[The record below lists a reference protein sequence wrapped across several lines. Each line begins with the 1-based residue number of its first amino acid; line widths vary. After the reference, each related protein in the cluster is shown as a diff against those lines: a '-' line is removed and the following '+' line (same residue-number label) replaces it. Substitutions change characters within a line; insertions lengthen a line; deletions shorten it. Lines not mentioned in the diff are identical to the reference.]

1 MAKGNMLQ
9 GMARGAVGD
18 IVFSHSKGQQV
29 ARVRNRKPANPKSNP
44 QMRQRS
50 AFLCPLLFY
59 KRGKQAQFKFA
70 FENKLPKE
78 SDFNAFMRL
87 NALAGIPLTPA
98 EREMDGYPCIGE
110 YAMSRGSLTR
120 LRFACV
126 PNGEENL
133 GVKVNFKF
141 ATKPTTLGELS
152 TALTASGDY
161 QSGDIITMF
170 VISGG
175 LIDGNSISEY
185 DRAWQIA
192 QFTLDT
198 NSTAAL
204 STLGLTADTE
214 GFSFPGLAAYNQC
227 CVGVGA
233 IVSRN
238 TLNGLKVSNCD
249 LVLSADT
256 TQIWRYMQGETYR
269 DYVAAQWGATG
280 AAVLQGALSV
290 NNGSVAAPSIPA
302 PSLNVTSMMVNGNPL
317 SKGQSMT
324 LTQAKNDVPFIIN
337 GTDLADVS
345 VSLSEGFTIK
355 GLSQSATKIEF
366 TADFAETGK
375 SCNVMLN
382 GVVYCTIVEKG
393 AGDSA
398 GGSEYE

>member
-98 EREMDGYPCIGE
+98 ERDLDGYPCIGK

-120 LRFACV
+120 LRYQCV
-126 PNGEENL
+126 ANGAEKL
-133 GVKVNFKF
+133 GIMVNFKF
-141 ATKPTTLGELS
+141 ASVPSTLAELS
-152 TALTASGDY
+152 AALVASGDY
-161 QSGDIITMF
+161 QSGDIVTLF

-198 NSTAAL
+198 NDTAEL
-204 STLGLTADTE
+204 STIGLTATAE
-214 GFSFPGLAAYNQC
+214 GFTFPGLSAYDQS

-249 LVLSADT
+249 LVLSAAT
-256 TQIWRYMQGETYR
+256 NQIWRYMQGENYR
-269 DYVAAQWGATG
+269 DYVAAQWGASG
-280 AAVLQGALSV
+280 AAILQGALSV
-290 NNGSVAAPSIPA
+290 NNGSVAAPSVPA
-302 PSLNVTSMMVNGNPL
+302 PSVGVSSITVNGIQANVGG
-317 SKGQSMT
+317 SVT
-324 LTQAKNDVPFIIN
+324 LDGAKNDVSIVVAGTELQGKSLTATNGLVLKGIN
-337 GTDLADVS
+337 VTD
-345 VSLSEGFTIK
+345 TQI
-355 GLSQSATKIEF
+355 TC
-366 TADFAETGK
+366 TADFGATNKSYDLHLDGAKIFTITETG
-375 SCNVMLN
+375 
-382 GVVYCTIVEKG
+382 
-393 AGDSA
+393 GDSA

>member
-98 EREMDGYPCIGE
+98 ERDLDAFPCLGK

-120 LRFACV
+120 LRYQCV
-126 PNGEENL
+126 ANGAEKL
-133 GVKVNFKF
+133 GIMVNFKF
-141 ATKPTTLGELS
+141 ASVPTTLAELS
-152 TALTASGDY
+152 TALIATGDY
-161 QSGDIITMF
+161 QSGDIVTLF

-198 NSTAAL
+198 NDTTALNAIGL
-204 STLGLTADTE
+204 SATAE
-214 GFSFPGLAAYNQC
+214 GFTFPGLSAYNQS

-249 LVLSADT
+249 LVLSAAT
-256 TQIWRYMQGETYR
+256 NQVWRYMQSEAYR
-269 DYVAAQWGATG
+269 DYVAAQWGAAG
-280 AAVLQGALSV
+280 SAILQGALSV
-290 NNGSVAAPSIPA
+290 NNGSVAAPSIPT
-302 PSLNVTSMMVNGNPL
+302 PPVGVTSITVN
-317 SKGQSMT
+317 SIRADKGGSVT
-324 LTQAKNDVPFIIN
+324 LPAAKNDVNIVVAGTELQGKTLTATNGLVLKGIN
-337 GTDLADVS
+337 VTD
-345 VSLSEGFTIK
+345 TQI
-355 GLSQSATKIEF
+355 TC
-366 TADFAETGK
+366 TADFGATGK
-375 SCNVMLN
+375 SYDLLLD
-382 GVVYCTIVEKG
+382 GAKICTINE
-393 AGDSA
+393 AGGGSA

>member
-98 EREMDGYPCIGE
+98 ERDLDGYPCLGK

-120 LRFACV
+120 LRYQCV
-126 PNGEENL
+126 ANGAEKL
-133 GVKVNFKF
+133 GIMVNFKF
-141 ATKPTTLGELS
+141 ASVPTTLAELS
-152 TALTASGDY
+152 AALVATGDY
-161 QSGDIITMF
+161 QSGDIVTLF

-185 DRAWQIA
+185 DRSWQIA

-198 NSTAAL
+198 NDTAAL
-204 STLGLTADTE
+204 STLGLTASAE
-214 GFSFPGLAAYNQC
+214 GFTFPGLAAYDQS

-238 TLNGLKVSNCD
+238 TLNGLKVSSCD
-249 LVLSADT
+249 LVLSAAT
-256 TQIWRYMQGETYR
+256 NQIWRYMQSENYR
-269 DYVAAQWGATG
+269 DYVAAQWGANG
-280 AAVLQGALSV
+280 AAILQGALSV
-290 NNGSVAAPSIPA
+290 NNGSVAAPSVPA
-302 PSLNVTSMMVNGNPL
+302 PSVGVSSITVDSILANVGGSVNLPA
-317 SKGQSMT
+317 
-324 LTQAKNDVPFIIN
+324 AKNDVSIVVAGTELQGKSLTATN
-337 GTDLADVS
+337 GLVLKGTNVTD
-345 VSLSEGFTIK
+345 TQI
-355 GLSQSATKIEF
+355 TC
-366 TADFAETGK
+366 TADFGATGK
-375 SCNVMLN
+375 SYDLLLD
-382 GVVYCTIVEKG
+382 GAKICTINEKG
-393 AGDSA
+393 QDSA

>member
-98 EREMDGYPCIGE
+98 ERDLDAFPCLGK

-120 LRFACV
+120 LRYQCV
-126 PNGEENL
+126 ANGEEKL
-133 GVKVNFKF
+133 GIMVNFKF
-141 ATKPTTLGELS
+141 AQIPTTLAELS
-152 TALTASGDY
+152 AALVATGDY
-161 QSGDIITMF
+161 QSGDIVTLF

-198 NSTAAL
+198 NDTTALNAI
-204 STLGLTADTE
+204 GLTATAE
-214 GFSFPGLAAYNQC
+214 GFTFPGLSAYDQS

-249 LVLSADT
+249 LVLSSAT
-256 TQIWRYMQGETYR
+256 NQVWRYMQSEAYR
-269 DYVAAQWGATG
+269 DYVAAQWGAAG
-280 AAVLQGALSV
+280 SAILQGSLSV
-290 NNGSVAAPSIPA
+290 NNGSVAAPSVPT
-302 PSLNVTSMMVNGNPL
+302 PSVGVTSITVN
-317 SKGQSMT
+317 SIHADKGGSVT
-324 LTQAKNDVPFIIN
+324 LPAAKNDVNIVVA
-337 GTDLADVS
+337 GTELQGKT
-345 VSLSEGFTIK
+345 L
-355 GLSQSATKIEF
+355 SATNGLVLKGINVTNTQITC
-366 TADFAETGK
+366 TADFGAAGK
-375 SCNVMLN
+375 SYDLLLD
-382 GVVYCTIVEKG
+382 GAKICTINE
-393 AGDSA
+393 AGGSSA

>member
-98 EREMDGYPCIGE
+98 ERDLDAFPCLGK

-120 LRFACV
+120 LRYQCV
-126 PNGEENL
+126 ANGAEKL
-133 GVKVNFKF
+133 GIMVNFKF
-141 ATKPTTLGELS
+141 ASVPTTLAELS
-152 TALTASGDY
+152 TALVATGDY
-161 QSGDIITMF
+161 QSGDIVTLF

-198 NSTAAL
+198 NDTTALNAIGL
-204 STLGLTADTE
+204 SATAE
-214 GFSFPGLAAYNQC
+214 GFTFPGLSAYNQS

-249 LVLSADT
+249 LVLSAAT
-256 TQIWRYMQGETYR
+256 NQVWRYMQSEAYR
-269 DYVAAQWGATG
+269 DYVAAQWGAAG
-280 AAVLQGALSV
+280 SAILQGALSV
-290 NNGSVAAPSIPA
+290 NNGSVAAPSIPT
-302 PSLNVTSMMVNGNPL
+302 PTVGVTSITVN
-317 SKGQSMT
+317 SIRADKGGSVT
-324 LTQAKNDVPFIIN
+324 LPAAKNDVNIVVAGTELQGKTLTATN
-337 GTDLADVS
+337 GLV
-345 VSLSEGFTIK
+345 LK
-355 GLSQSATKIEF
+355 GLNVTDTQITC
-366 TADFAETGK
+366 TADFGATGK
-375 SCNVMLN
+375 SYDLLLD
-382 GVVYCTIVEKG
+382 GAIICTINE
-393 AGDSA
+393 AGGGSA

>member
-70 FENKLPKE
+70 FETKFPKE

-98 EREMDGYPCIGE
+98 ERDMDGYPCIGK

-120 LRFACV
+120 LRYQCV
-126 PNGEENL
+126 ANGADNL
-133 GVKVNFKF
+133 GIMVNFKF
-141 ATKPTTLGELS
+141 AKVPTTLAELS
-152 TALTASGDY
+152 VALVATGDY
-161 QSGDIITMF
+161 QSGDIVTLF

-192 QFTLDT
+192 QFTLDINDT
-198 NSTAAL
+198 TAL
-204 STLGLTADTE
+204 SALGLTATAE
-214 GFSFPGLAAYNQC
+214 GFTFPGLSAYNQS

-238 TLNGLKVSNCD
+238 TLNGLKVSDCD

-256 TQIWRYMQGETYR
+256 TQIWRYMQSENYR
-269 DYVAAQWGATG
+269 DYVAAQWGANG
-280 AAVLQGALSV
+280 AAILQGALSV
-290 NNGSVAAPSIPA
+290 NSGSVAAPSIPA
-302 PSLNVTSMMVNGNPL
+302 PSVNVSSVLVNGNPL
-317 SKGQSMT
+317 SQGSSIT
-324 LTQAKNDVPFIIN
+324 LTAAKNDVPFVIN
-337 GTDLADVS
+337 GTDLADVT
-345 VSLSEGFTIK
+345 VALTNGFTIK
-355 GLSQSATKIEF
+355 GLNQTATKIEF
-366 TADFAETGK
+366 TADFGETGK
-375 SCNVMLN
+375 SCDLTLN
-382 GVVYCTIVEKG
+382 GAVYCTIVEKG

>member
-87 NALAGIPLTPA
+87 NALAGIPLSPA
-98 EREMDGYPCIGE
+98 ERELDGYPCLGK

-120 LRFACV
+120 LRYQCV
-126 PNGEENL
+126 ANGEEKL
-133 GVKVNFKF
+133 GIMVNFKF
-141 ATKPTTLGELS
+141 ATAPTTLAELS
-152 TALTASGDY
+152 AALVATGDY

-198 NSTAAL
+198 NNTTAL
-204 STLGLTADTE
+204 SDLGLSATTE
-214 GFSFPGLAAYNQC
+214 GFTFPGLSAYDQS

-249 LVLSADT
+249 LILSTDT
-256 TQIWRYMQGETYR
+256 EQIWRYMQSENYR

-302 PSLNVTSMMVNGNPL
+302 PSIGVTNITVNSMHVDNGGSVTLPDARNDVNIVIDGTGLQGKSLTATNGLQLKGINVTD
-317 SKGQSMT
+317 
-324 LTQAKNDVPFIIN
+324 TQI
-337 GTDLADVS
+337 TC
-345 VSLSEGFTIK
+345 
-355 GLSQSATKIEF
+355 
-366 TADFAETGK
+366 TADFAKTGK
-375 SCNVMLN
+375 SYDLLLD
-382 GVVYCTIVEKG
+382 GSKLCTINE
-393 AGDSA
+393 AGEGSA

>member
-98 EREMDGYPCIGE
+98 ERDLDAFPCLGK

-120 LRFACV
+120 LRYQCV
-126 PNGEENL
+126 ANGAEKL
-133 GVKVNFKF
+133 GIMVNFKF
-141 ATKPTTLGELS
+141 AQVPTTLAELS
-152 TALTASGDY
+152 AALVATGDY
-161 QSGDIITMF
+161 QSGDIVTLF

-198 NSTAAL
+198 NDTTALNAIGL
-204 STLGLTADTE
+204 SATAE
-214 GFSFPGLAAYNQC
+214 GFTFPGLSAYDQS

-238 TLNGLKVSNCD
+238 SLNGLKVSNCD
-249 LVLSADT
+249 LVLSAAT
-256 TQIWRYMQGETYR
+256 NQVWRYMQSEPYR
-269 DYVAAQWGATG
+269 DYVAAQWGAAG
-280 AAVLQGALSV
+280 SAILQGALSV
-290 NNGSVAAPSIPA
+290 NNGSVAAPSIPT
-302 PSLNVTSMMVNGNPL
+302 PPVGVTSITVN
-317 SKGQSMT
+317 SIHADKGGSVT
-324 LTQAKNDVPFIIN
+324 LTAAKNDVNIVVAGTELQGKTLTATNGLVLKGIN
-337 GTDLADVS
+337 VTD
-345 VSLSEGFTIK
+345 TQI
-355 GLSQSATKIEF
+355 TC
-366 TADFAETGK
+366 TADFGATGK
-375 SCNVMLN
+375 SYDLLLD
-382 GVVYCTIVEKG
+382 GAKICTINE
-393 AGDSA
+393 AGGSSA

>member
-29 ARVRNRKPANPKSNP
+29 ARVRNRKPANPKSNN

-98 EREMDGYPCIGE
+98 ERNMDGYPCLGK
-110 YAMSRGSLTR
+110 YTMSSGSLAR
-120 LRFACV
+120 LRYQCV
-126 PNGEENL
+126 ANGIEML
-133 GVKVNFKF
+133 GIMVNFKF
-141 ATKPTTLGELS
+141 AQAPTTLAELS
-152 TALTASGDY
+152 AALVATGDY
-161 QSGDIITMF
+161 QSGDIVTLF

-185 DRAWQIA
+185 DRAWKIA
-192 QFTLDT
+192 QFTLDINDT
-198 NSTAAL
+198 TALNAMGL
-204 STLGLTADTE
+204 SATTE
-214 GFSFPGLAAYNQC
+214 GFTFPGLSAYDQS

-238 TLNGLKVSNCD
+238 TLNGLKVSSCD
-249 LVLSADT
+249 LVLSSATDRV
-256 TQIWRYMQGETYR
+256 WRYMQGDNYR
-269 DYVAAQWGATG
+269 NYVSAQWGATG
-280 AAVLQGALSV
+280 DAILQGSLSV

-302 PSLNVTSMMVNGNPL
+302 PSNGVTNIAVNSIHVDKGGSVTLPSARDNCSIEISGSGLQESALTATNGLLLNSVN
-317 SKGQSMT
+317 K
-324 LTQAKNDVPFIIN
+324 
-337 GTDLADVS
+337 TD
-345 VSLSEGFTIK
+345 
-355 GLSQSATKIEF
+355 TKITC
-366 TADFAETGK
+366 TANFGATGK
-375 SCNVMLN
+375 SYDLLLD
-382 GVVYCTIVEKG
+382 GAKICTINE
-393 AGDSA
+393 AGGGSA

>member
-70 FENKLPKE
+70 FENKFPKE

-98 EREMDGYPCIGE
+98 ERDMDGYPCLGK

-120 LRFACV
+120 LRYQCV
-126 PNGEENL
+126 ANGAEKL
-133 GVKVNFKF
+133 GIMVNFKF
-141 ATKPTTLGELS
+141 AQVPTTLAELS
-152 TALTASGDY
+152 AALVASGDY
-161 QSGDIITMF
+161 QSGDIVTLF
-170 VISGG
+170 VIGGG

-185 DRAWQIA
+185 DRSWQIA

-198 NSTAAL
+198 NNATALNA
-204 STLGLTADTE
+204 LGLKATAE
-214 GFSFPGLAAYNQC
+214 GFTFPGLSAYDQS

-238 TLNGLKVSNCD
+238 TMNGLKVSDCD
-249 LVLSADT
+249 LVLSAAT
-256 TQIWRYMQGETYR
+256 NQVWRYMQSENYR
-269 DYVAAQWGATG
+269 DHVAAQWGANG
-280 AAVLQGALSV
+280 AAILQGALSV
-290 NNGSVAAPSIPA
+290 NNGSVAAPSVPA
-302 PSLNVTSMMVNGNPL
+302 PSVNVSSMTVNGNPIAF
-317 SKGQSMT
+317 GQSMT
-324 LTQAKNDVPFIIN
+324 LTAAKVDVPFVIN
-337 GTDLADVS
+337 GTELTDVS
-345 VSLSEGFTIK
+345 VALSEGFTIK
-355 GLSQSATKIEF
+355 GLKKTATKIEF

-375 SCNVMLN
+375 SCRVLLN
-382 GVVYCTIVEKG
+382 GAVYCTIVEKG

>member
-98 EREMDGYPCIGE
+98 ERELDGYPCLGK

-120 LRFACV
+120 LRYQCV
-126 PNGEENL
+126 ANGAEKL
-133 GVKVNFKF
+133 GIMVNFKF
-141 ATKPTTLGELS
+141 ATAPKTIAELS
-152 TALTASGDY
+152 AALVATGDY

-198 NSTAAL
+198 NDTAAL
-204 STLGLTADTE
+204 STIGLTATAE
-214 GFSFPGLAAYNQC
+214 GFTFPGLSAYDQS

-249 LVLSADT
+249 LVLSNAT
-256 TQIWRYMQGETYR
+256 NQVWRYMQSETYR

-280 AAVLQGALSV
+280 AAILQGALSV

-302 PSLNVTSMMVNGNPL
+302 PTLNVTKILVDNKPL
-317 SKGQSMT
+317 SKGQTMT
-324 LTQAKNDVPFIIN
+324 LTAAKNNVPFIFE
-337 GTDLADVS
+337 GTELADVS
-345 VSLSEGFTIK
+345 VTLSQGFVVK
-355 GLSQSATKIEF
+355 GLNKTATKIEF

-375 SCNVMLN
+375 SCIVKLN
-382 GVVYCTIVEKG
+382 GDVYCTIDEKG
-393 AGDSA
+393 GSDSA
-398 GGSEYE
+398 GGSQYE

>member
-98 EREMDGYPCIGE
+98 ERDLDAFPCLGK

-120 LRFACV
+120 LRYQCV
-126 PNGEENL
+126 ANGAEKL
-133 GVKVNFKF
+133 GIMVNFKF
-141 ATKPTTLGELS
+141 AQVPTTLAELS
-152 TALTASGDY
+152 AALVATGDY
-161 QSGDIITMF
+161 QSGDIVTLF

-198 NSTAAL
+198 NDTTALNAIGL
-204 STLGLTADTE
+204 SATAE
-214 GFSFPGLAAYNQC
+214 GFTFPGLSAYDQS

-249 LVLSADT
+249 LVLSAAT
-256 TQIWRYMQGETYR
+256 NQVWRYMQSEAYR
-269 DYVAAQWGATG
+269 DYVAAQWGAAG
-280 AAVLQGALSV
+280 SAILQGALSV

-302 PSLNVTSMMVNGNPL
+302 PSVNVTNITVNSAHVDNGGSYTLTAARNDVSIVITGTELQGKTLTATNGLVLKGLNVTD
-317 SKGQSMT
+317 
-324 LTQAKNDVPFIIN
+324 TQI
-337 GTDLADVS
+337 TC
-345 VSLSEGFTIK
+345 
-355 GLSQSATKIEF
+355 
-366 TADFAETGK
+366 TADFGETGK
-375 SCNVMLN
+375 SYDLLLD
-382 GVVYCTIVEKG
+382 GAKLCTINEKG
-393 AGDSA
+393 GGDSA

>member
-70 FENKLPKE
+70 FENKFPKE

-98 EREMDGYPCIGE
+98 ERVMDGYPCIGK
-110 YAMSRGSLTR
+110 YAMSRGSLPR
-120 LRFACV
+120 LRFQCV
-126 PNGEENL
+126 ANGAEKL
-133 GVKVNFKF
+133 GIMVNYKF
-141 ATKPTTLGELS
+141 AKVPTTLAELS
-152 TALTASGDY
+152 AALVATGDY
-161 QSGDIITMF
+161 QSGDIVTLF

-175 LIDGNSISEY
+175 LIDGNTISEY

-198 NSTAAL
+198 NDAATL
-204 STLGLTADTE
+204 NSLGLNATAE
-214 GFSFPGLAAYNQC
+214 GFTFPGLSAYDQS

-233 IVSRN
+233 IISRN
-238 TLNGLKVSNCD
+238 TLNGLKVSDCD
-249 LVLSADT
+249 LVLSTATDK
-256 TQIWRYMQGETYR
+256 IWRYMQSENYR
-269 DYVAAQWGATG
+269 DYVAAQWGANG
-280 AAVLQGALSV
+280 AAILQGALSV
-290 NNGSVAAPSIPA
+290 NSGSVAAPSVPA
-302 PSLNVTSMMVNGNPL
+302 PSVGVSNITVDSKNVPL
-317 SKGQSMT
+317 GGSIT
-324 LTQAKNDVPFIIN
+324 LTAATPNCNIVIS
-337 GTDLADVS
+337 GTDM
-345 VSLSEGFTIK
+345 ETKEI
-355 GLSQSATKIEF
+355 SATGGLQLKSINK
-366 TADFAETGK
+366 TATQISCQADFAEGGK
-375 SCNVMLN
+375 SYDILID
-382 GVVYCTIVEKG
+382 GVKICTIAEKG

>member
-98 EREMDGYPCIGE
+98 ERELDGYPCIGK
-110 YAMSRGSLTR
+110 YAMSRGSLAR
-120 LRFACV
+120 LRYTCV
-126 PNGEENL
+126 PNGVDNL

-141 ATKPTTLGELS
+141 ATAPKTIAELS
-152 TALTASGDY
+152 AALVAAGDY
-161 QSGDIITMF
+161 QSGDIVTLF

-214 GFSFPGLAAYNQC
+214 GFTFPGLSAYNQC

-249 LVLSADT
+249 LVLSSDT
-256 TQIWRYMQGETYR
+256 NQIWRYMQSDNYR
-269 DYVAAQWGATG
+269 DYVAAQWGANG
-280 AAVLQGALSV
+280 AAILQGALSV

-302 PSLNVTSMMVNGNPL
+302 PSVGVTNITVNSIHADLGG
-317 SKGQSMT
+317 SVT
-324 LTQAKNDVPFIIN
+324 LTTAKNDVNIVVTGTELKNKTLTATNGLVLKGIN
-337 GTDLADVS
+337 VS
-345 VSLSEGFTIK
+345 DTQI
-355 GLSQSATKIEF
+355 TC
-366 TADFAETGK
+366 TADFGAAGK
-375 SCNVMLN
+375 SYDLLLD
-382 GVVYCTIVEKG
+382 GTKICTINEAGG
-393 AGDSA
+393 AGSA

>member
-29 ARVRNRKPANPKSNP
+29 ARVRNRRPANPKSNP

-70 FENKLPKE
+70 FENKFPKE

-98 EREMDGYPCIGE
+98 ERDLAGFPCLGK
-110 YAMSRGSLTR
+110 YAMSRGSLAR
-120 LRFACV
+120 LRYQCV
-126 PNGEENL
+126 ANGVDNL
-133 GVKVNFKF
+133 GIVVNYKF
-141 ATKPTTLGELS
+141 ASVPTTLAELS
-152 TALTASGDY
+152 AALTASGDY
-161 QSGDIITMF
+161 QSGDIVTLF

-198 NSTAAL
+198 NDTRAL
-204 STLGLTADTE
+204 SAMGLTATAE
-214 GFSFPGLAAYNQC
+214 GFTFPGLKAYDKS

-238 TLNGLKVSNCD
+238 TMNGLKVSDCD
-249 LVLSADT
+249 LVLSAAT
-256 TQIWRYMQGETYR
+256 NQIWRYMQSENYR
-269 DYVAAQWGATG
+269 DYVAAQWGAAGT
-280 AAVLQGALSV
+280 AILQGSLSV
-290 NNGSVAAPSIPA
+290 NSGSVAAPSIPA
-302 PSLNVTSMMVNGNPL
+302 PSVGVSNITVNSIHVNPGGSVTLDAAKIGVNIIIDGSELQGKTLTATGGLQLKGINVTA
-317 SKGQSMT
+317 
-324 LTQAKNDVPFIIN
+324 TQI
-337 GTDLADVS
+337 TC
-345 VSLSEGFTIK
+345 
-355 GLSQSATKIEF
+355 
-366 TADFAETGK
+366 TADFGAGNK
-375 SCNVMLN
+375 SYDLLLD
-382 GVVYCTIVEKG
+382 GVKICTIIE
-393 AGDSA
+393 AGGSSA

>member
-98 EREMDGYPCIGE
+98 ERDLDAFPCLGK

-120 LRFACV
+120 LRYQCV
-126 PNGEENL
+126 ANGAEKL
-133 GVKVNFKF
+133 GIMVNFKF
-141 ATKPTTLGELS
+141 ASVPTTLAELS
-152 TALTASGDY
+152 AALVATGDY
-161 QSGDIITMF
+161 QSGDIVTLF

-185 DRAWQIA
+185 DRTWQIA

-198 NSTAAL
+198 NDTTALNAIGL
-204 STLGLTADTE
+204 SATAE
-214 GFSFPGLAAYNQC
+214 GFTFPGLAAYDQS

-249 LVLSADT
+249 LVLSAAT
-256 TQIWRYMQGETYR
+256 NQVWRYMQSENYR
-269 DYVAAQWGATG
+269 DYVAAQWGAVG
-280 AAVLQGALSV
+280 SAILQGALSV
-290 NNGSVAAPSIPA
+290 NNGSVAAPSIPT
-302 PSLNVTSMMVNGNPL
+302 PSVGVTSITVDSIHAYEGG
-317 SKGQSMT
+317 SVT
-324 LTQAKNDVPFIIN
+324 LPAAKNDVNIVVAGTELQGKTLTATNGLVLKGIN
-337 GTDLADVS
+337 VTD
-345 VSLSEGFTIK
+345 TQI
-355 GLSQSATKIEF
+355 TC
-366 TADFAETGK
+366 TADFGAAGK
-375 SCNVMLN
+375 SYDLLLD
-382 GVVYCTIVEKG
+382 GAKICTINE
-393 AGDSA
+393 AGGGSA

>member
-70 FENKLPKE
+70 FETKLPKE

-98 EREMDGYPCIGE
+98 ERNMDGYPCIGK

-120 LRFACV
+120 LRFNCV
-126 PNGEENL
+126 PNGEDNL
-133 GVKVNFKF
+133 GIKVNFKF
-141 ATKPTTLGELS
+141 ANVPTNLGELS

-161 QSGDIITMF
+161 QSGDIVTIF

-204 STLGLTADTE
+204 STLGLTADKD
-214 GFSFPGLAAYNQC
+214 GFTFPGLAAYNQC

-238 TLNGLKVSNCD
+238 TLSGLKVSDCD

-256 TQIWRYMQGETYR
+256 TQIWRYMQSENYR
-269 DYVAAQWGATG
+269 DYVSAQWGATG
-280 AAVLQGALSV
+280 TAILQGALSV
-290 NNGSVAAPSIPA
+290 NNGSVAAPSVPA
-302 PSLNVTSMMVNGNPL
+302 PSVGVTSITVN
-317 SKGQSMT
+317 SIHADKGGSIT
-324 LTQAKNDVPFIIN
+324 LPAAKNDVNIVVDGTELQGKTLTATNGLVLKGIN
-337 GTDLADVS
+337 VTD
-345 VSLSEGFTIK
+345 
-355 GLSQSATKIEF
+355 TKITC
-366 TADFAETGK
+366 TADFGATGK
-375 SCNVMLN
+375 SYDLLLD
-382 GVVYCTIVEKG
+382 GAKICTINE
-393 AGDSA
+393 AGGSSA

>member
-98 EREMDGYPCIGE
+98 ERDMDGYPCLGK

-120 LRFACV
+120 LRYNCV
-126 PNGEENL
+126 ANGEDNL
-133 GVKVNFKF
+133 GIQVNFKF
-141 ATKPTTLGELS
+141 AEVPTTLAELS
-152 TALTASGDY
+152 AALVATGDY
-161 QSGDIITMF
+161 QSGDIVTMF

-192 QFTLDT
+192 QFTLDINDT
-198 NSTAAL
+198 TALNS
-204 STLGLTADTE
+204 LGLTATAE
-214 GFSFPGLAAYNQC
+214 GFTFPGLSAYNQS

-238 TLNGLKVSNCD
+238 TMSGLKVSSCD

-256 TQIWRYMQGETYR
+256 TQIWRYMQSENYR
-269 DYVAAQWGATG
+269 NYVAAQWGASG
-280 AAVLQGALSV
+280 DAVLQGALSV
-290 NNGSVAAPSIPA
+290 NSGSVAAPSIPI
-302 PSLNVTSMMVNGNPL
+302 PSVGVSSITVNSIHADEGG
-317 SKGQSMT
+317 SIT
-324 LTQAKNDVPFIIN
+324 LPAAKNDVNIVVA
-337 GTDLADVS
+337 GTELQGKT
-345 VSLSEGFTIK
+345 L
-355 GLSQSATKIEF
+355 SATNDLVLKGINVTDTKITC
-366 TADFAETGK
+366 TADFGANGK
-375 SCNVMLN
+375 SYDLLLD
-382 GVVYCTIVEKG
+382 GAKICTIREAG
-393 AGDSA
+393 GDSA

>member
-98 EREMDGYPCIGE
+98 ERDLDAFPCLGK

-120 LRFACV
+120 LRYQCV
-126 PNGEENL
+126 ANGEEKL
-133 GVKVNFKF
+133 GIMVNFKF
-141 ATKPTTLGELS
+141 AQVPTTLAELS
-152 TALTASGDY
+152 AALVATGDY
-161 QSGDIITMF
+161 QSGDIVTLF

-198 NSTAAL
+198 NDTTALNAIGL
-204 STLGLTADTE
+204 SATAE
-214 GFSFPGLAAYNQC
+214 GFTFPGLAAYDQS

-249 LVLSADT
+249 LVLSAT
-256 TQIWRYMQGETYR
+256 TNQVWRYMQSEAYR
-269 DYVAAQWGATG
+269 DYVAAQWGAAG
-280 AAVLQGALSV
+280 SAILQGSLSV
-290 NNGSVAAPSIPA
+290 NNGSVAAPSIPT
-302 PSLNVTSMMVNGNPL
+302 PTVGVTSITVN
-317 SKGQSMT
+317 SIRADKGGSVT
-324 LTQAKNDVPFIIN
+324 LPAAKNDVNIVVN
-337 GTDLADVS
+337 GTELQGKTLTASNGLV
-345 VSLSEGFTIK
+345 LK
-355 GLSQSATKIEF
+355 GINVTDTQITC
-366 TADFAETGK
+366 TADFGAAGK
-375 SCNVMLN
+375 SYDLLLD
-382 GVVYCTIVEKG
+382 GAKICTINE
-393 AGDSA
+393 AGGSSA

>member
-98 EREMDGYPCIGE
+98 ERDLDAFPCLGK

-120 LRFACV
+120 LRYQCV
-126 PNGEENL
+126 ANGAEKL
-133 GVKVNFKF
+133 GIMVNFKF
-141 ATKPTTLGELS
+141 ASVPTTLAELS
-152 TALTASGDY
+152 TALVATGDY
-161 QSGDIITMF
+161 QSGDIVTLF

-198 NSTAAL
+198 NDTTALNAIGL
-204 STLGLTADTE
+204 SATAE
-214 GFSFPGLAAYNQC
+214 GFTFPGLSAYNQS

-249 LVLSADT
+249 LVLSAAT
-256 TQIWRYMQGETYR
+256 NQVWRYMQSEAYR
-269 DYVAAQWGATG
+269 DYVAAQWGAAG
-280 AAVLQGALSV
+280 SAILQGALSV
-290 NNGSVAAPSIPA
+290 NNGSVAAPSIPT
-302 PSLNVTSMMVNGNPL
+302 PTVGVTSITVN
-317 SKGQSMT
+317 SIRADKGGSVT
-324 LTQAKNDVPFIIN
+324 LPAAKNDVNIVVAGTELQGKTLTATN
-337 GTDLADVS
+337 GLV
-345 VSLSEGFTIK
+345 LK
-355 GLSQSATKIEF
+355 GLNVTDTQITC
-366 TADFAETGK
+366 TADFGATGK
-375 SCNVMLN
+375 SYDLLLD
-382 GVVYCTIVEKG
+382 GAKICTINE
-393 AGDSA
+393 AGGGSA

>member
-98 EREMDGYPCIGE
+98 ERDMDGYPCIGK
-110 YAMSRGSLTR
+110 YAMSRGSLAR
-120 LRFACV
+120 LRFNCV
-126 PNGEENL
+126 ANGAENL
-133 GVKVNFKF
+133 GIHVNFKF
-141 ATKPTTLGELS
+141 AKVPTTLAELS
-152 TALTASGDY
+152 AALIATGDY
-161 QSGDIITMF
+161 QSGDIVTLFI
-170 VISGG
+170 ISGG

-185 DRAWQIA
+185 DRTWQIA
-192 QFTLDT
+192 QFTLDNNDT
-198 NSTAAL
+198 TALNA
-204 STLGLTADTE
+204 LGLTATAE
-214 GFSFPGLAAYNQC
+214 GFTFPGLAAYKQS

-238 TLNGLKVSNCD
+238 TLNGLKVSDCD

-256 TQIWRYMQGETYR
+256 TQIWRYMQSENYR
-269 DYVAAQWGATG
+269 DYVAAQWGAAG
-280 AAVLQGALSV
+280 AAVLQGSLSV
-290 NNGSVAAPSIPA
+290 NSGSVAAPSIPG
-302 PSLNVTSMMVNGNPL
+302 PSVNVTSMSVNGNPITF
-317 SKGQSMT
+317 GQSMT
-324 LTQAKNDVPFIIN
+324 LTAAKNDVPFVIN
-337 GTDLADVS
+337 GTELAAVS
-345 VSLSEGFTIK
+345 VSLSDGFTIK
-355 GLSQSATKIEF
+355 GLSQTATKIEF

-375 SCNVMLN
+375 SCNVMLD
-382 GVVYCTIVEKG
+382 GAVYCTIVEKG
-393 AGDSA
+393 GDSA

>member
-98 EREMDGYPCIGE
+98 EREMDGYPCLGK

-120 LRFACV
+120 LRYQCV
-126 PNGEENL
+126 ANGAEKF
-133 GVKVNFKF
+133 GVMVNFKF
-141 ATKPTTLGELS
+141 ATAPTTLAELS
-152 TALTASGDY
+152 AALVATGDY
-161 QSGDIITMF
+161 QSGDIVTMF

-198 NSTAAL
+198 NNTTAL
-204 STLGLTADTE
+204 SAIGLSATTE
-214 GFSFPGLAAYNQC
+214 GFTFPGLSAYDQS

-249 LVLSADT
+249 LVLSAAT
-256 TQIWRYMQGETYR
+256 NQVWRYMQSETYR

-280 AAVLQGALSV
+280 AAILQGALSV

-302 PSLNVTSMMVNGNPL
+302 PSVNVTSMTVNGNPIT
-317 SKGQSMT
+317 KGQSMT
-324 LTQAKNDVPFIIN
+324 LTAAKVDVPFVIN
-337 GTDLADVS
+337 GTELADVS
-345 VSLSEGFTIK
+345 VTLSDGFVAK
-355 GLSQSATKIEF
+355 GLNKTATKIEF

-375 SCNVMLN
+375 SCKVMLN
-382 GVVYCTIVEKG
+382 GAVYCTINEKG
-393 AGDSA
+393 GGDSA

>member
-29 ARVRNRKPANPKSNP
+29 ARVRNRKPVNPKSNP

-98 EREMDGYPCIGE
+98 ERNLDAFPCLGK

-120 LRFACV
+120 LRYQCV
-126 PNGEENL
+126 ANGAEKL
-133 GVKVNFKF
+133 GIMVNFKF
-141 ATKPTTLGELS
+141 ASAPTTLAELS
-152 TALTASGDY
+152 AALVATGDY
-161 QSGDIITMF
+161 QSGDIVTLF

-198 NSTAAL
+198 NDTTALNAIGL
-204 STLGLTADTE
+204 SATTE
-214 GFSFPGLAAYNQC
+214 GFTFPGLSAYDQS

-249 LVLSADT
+249 LVLSAAT
-256 TQIWRYMQGETYR
+256 NQVWRYMQSETYR
-269 DYVAAQWGATG
+269 DYVAAQWGAAG
-280 AAVLQGALSV
+280 SAILQGALSV
-290 NNGSVAAPSIPA
+290 NNGSVAAPSIPT
-302 PSLNVTSMMVNGNPL
+302 PTVGVTSITVN
-317 SKGQSMT
+317 SIHADKGGSVT
-324 LTQAKNDVPFIIN
+324 LPAAKNDVNIVVD
-337 GTDLADVS
+337 GTELQGKT
-345 VSLSEGFTIK
+345 L
-355 GLSQSATKIEF
+355 SATNGLVLKGINVTNTKITC
-366 TADFAETGK
+366 TADFGAAGK
-375 SCNVMLN
+375 SYDLLLD
-382 GVVYCTIVEKG
+382 GAKICTINE
-393 AGDSA
+393 AGGSSA

>member
-98 EREMDGYPCIGE
+98 ERDLDAFPCLGK
-110 YAMSRGSLTR
+110 YAMSRGSITR
-120 LRFACV
+120 LRYQCV
-126 PNGEENL
+126 ANGADKL
-133 GVKVNFKF
+133 GIMVNFKF
-141 ATKPTTLGELS
+141 AQVPTTLAELS
-152 TALTASGDY
+152 AALVATGDY
-161 QSGDIITMF
+161 QSGDIVTLF

-198 NSTAAL
+198 NDTTALNAIGL
-204 STLGLTADTE
+204 SATAE
-214 GFSFPGLAAYNQC
+214 GFTFPGLSAYDQS

-249 LVLSADT
+249 LVLSAAT
-256 TQIWRYMQGETYR
+256 NQVWRYMQSEAYR
-269 DYVAAQWGATG
+269 DYVAAQWGAAG
-280 AAVLQGALSV
+280 SAILQGALSV

-302 PSLNVTSMMVNGNPL
+302 PSVNVTNITVNSAHVDNGGSYTLTAARNDVSIVITGTELQGKTLTATNGLVLKGLNVTD
-317 SKGQSMT
+317 
-324 LTQAKNDVPFIIN
+324 TQI
-337 GTDLADVS
+337 TC
-345 VSLSEGFTIK
+345 
-355 GLSQSATKIEF
+355 
-366 TADFAETGK
+366 TADFGETGK
-375 SCNVMLN
+375 SYDLLLD
-382 GVVYCTIVEKG
+382 GAKLCTINEKG
-393 AGDSA
+393 GGDSA

>member
-98 EREMDGYPCIGE
+98 ERDLDAFPCLGK

-120 LRFACV
+120 LRYQCV
-126 PNGEENL
+126 ANGAEKL
-133 GVKVNFKF
+133 GIMVNFKF
-141 ATKPTTLGELS
+141 ASVPSTLAELS
-152 TALTASGDY
+152 AALVATGDY
-161 QSGDIITMF
+161 QSGDIVTLF

-198 NSTAAL
+198 NDTTALNAIGL
-204 STLGLTADTE
+204 SATAE
-214 GFSFPGLAAYNQC
+214 GFTFPGLAAYDQS

-249 LVLSADT
+249 LVLSAAT
-256 TQIWRYMQGETYR
+256 NQVWRYMQSEAYR
-269 DYVAAQWGATG
+269 DYVAAQWGAAG
-280 AAVLQGALSV
+280 SAILQGALSV
-290 NNGSVAAPSIPA
+290 NNGSVAAPSIPT
-302 PSLNVTSMMVNGNPL
+302 PPVGVTSITVN
-317 SKGQSMT
+317 SIHADKGGSVT
-324 LTQAKNDVPFIIN
+324 LPEAKNDVSIVVAGTELQGKTLTATNGLVLKGIN
-337 GTDLADVS
+337 VTD
-345 VSLSEGFTIK
+345 TQI
-355 GLSQSATKIEF
+355 TC
-366 TADFAETGK
+366 TADFGAAGK
-375 SCNVMLN
+375 SYDLLLD
-382 GVVYCTIVEKG
+382 GAKICTINE
-393 AGDSA
+393 AGGSSA

>member
-98 EREMDGYPCIGE
+98 ERELDGYPCLGK

-120 LRFACV
+120 LRYQCV
-126 PNGEENL
+126 ANGAEKL
-133 GVKVNFKF
+133 GIMVNFKF
-141 ATKPTTLGELS
+141 ATAPKTLAELS
-152 TALTASGDY
+152 AALVATGDY
-161 QSGDIITMF
+161 QSGDIVTMF

-198 NSTAAL
+198 NNNTALTA
-204 STLGLTADTE
+204 LGLSATTE
-214 GFSFPGLAAYNQC
+214 GFTFPGLSAYDQS

-238 TLNGLKVSNCD
+238 TLNGLKVSSCD
-249 LVLSADT
+249 LVLSSAT
-256 TQIWRYMQGETYR
+256 ELIWRYMQSENYR

-290 NNGSVAAPSIPA
+290 NNGSVAAPSIPE
-302 PSLNVTSMMVNGNPL
+302 PPVGVTNISVGDKNVGL
-317 SKGQSMT
+317 GG
-324 LTQAKNDVPFIIN
+324 F
-337 GTDLADVS
+337 
-345 VSLSEGFTIK
+345 VSLDAAGANVNIVVTGTELQGKTLSASN
-355 GLSQSATKIEF
+355 GLQLKSINKTDTQITC
-366 TADFAETGK
+366 TADFGETGK
-375 SCNVMLN
+375 SYDLLLD
-382 GVVYCTIVEKG
+382 GAKICTITEKG
-393 AGDSA
+393 SGGSA

>member
-29 ARVRNRKPANPKSNP
+29 ARVRNRKPVNPKSNP

-98 EREMDGYPCIGE
+98 ERDLDAFPCLGK
-110 YAMSRGSLTR
+110 YAMSRGSLAR
-120 LRFACV
+120 LRYQCV
-126 PNGEENL
+126 ANGAEKL
-133 GVKVNFKF
+133 GIMVNFKF
-141 ATKPTTLGELS
+141 ATAPTTLAELS
-152 TALTASGDY
+152 AALIATGDY
-161 QSGDIITMF
+161 QSGDIVTLF

-185 DRAWQIA
+185 DRSWQIA

-198 NSTAAL
+198 NDATA
-204 STLGLTADTE
+204 LTAMGLSASTE
-214 GFSFPGLAAYNQC
+214 GFTFPGLSAYDQS

-249 LVLSADT
+249 LVLSTAT
-256 TQIWRYMQGETYR
+256 NLVWRYMQSEAYR

-280 AAVLQGALSV
+280 AAILQGALSV
-290 NNGSVAAPSIPA
+290 NNGSVAAPSVPT
-302 PSLNVTSMMVNGNPL
+302 PSVGVSYITVNSIRAEMGGSVTLAAAGNNVSIVVAGTELQGKALTASNGLVLKDINVTD
-317 SKGQSMT
+317 
-324 LTQAKNDVPFIIN
+324 TQI
-337 GTDLADVS
+337 TC
-345 VSLSEGFTIK
+345 
-355 GLSQSATKIEF
+355 
-366 TADFAETGK
+366 TADFGDAGK
-375 SCNVMLN
+375 SYDLLLD
-382 GVVYCTIVEKG
+382 GAKICTINE
-393 AGDSA
+393 AGGQSA

>member
-98 EREMDGYPCIGE
+98 ERDMDGYPCLGK

-120 LRFACV
+120 LRYQCV
-126 PNGEENL
+126 ANGAEQL
-133 GVKVNFKF
+133 GIVVNFKF
-141 ATKPTTLGELS
+141 ASVPTTLAELS
-152 TALTASGDY
+152 AALVASGDY
-161 QSGDIITMF
+161 QSGDIVTLF

-185 DRAWQIA
+185 DRTWQIA

-198 NSTAAL
+198 NNTAAL
-204 STLGLTADTE
+204 STLGLKATAE
-214 GFSFPGLAAYNQC
+214 GFTFPGLSAYDQS

-238 TLNGLKVSNCD
+238 SMNGLKVSDCD
-249 LVLSADT
+249 LVLSAAT
-256 TQIWRYMQGETYR
+256 NLVWRYMQGENYR
-269 DYVAAQWGATG
+269 DYVAAQWGANG
-280 AAVLQGALSV
+280 AAILQGALSV
-290 NNGSVAAPSIPA
+290 NNGSVAAPSVPA
-302 PSLNVTSMMVNGNPL
+302 PSVGVTSITVN
-317 SKGQSMT
+317 SIRADKGGSVT
-324 LTQAKNDVPFIIN
+324 LPAAKNDVSIVVDGTELQGKSLTASNGLVLKGIN
-337 GTDLADVS
+337 VTD
-345 VSLSEGFTIK
+345 TQI
-355 GLSQSATKIEF
+355 TC
-366 TADFAETGK
+366 TADFGANGK
-375 SCNVMLN
+375 SYDLLLD
-382 GVVYCTIVEKG
+382 GAKICTINE
-393 AGDSA
+393 AGGGSA

>member
-98 EREMDGYPCIGE
+98 ERELDGYPCIGK

-120 LRFACV
+120 LRYQCV
-126 PNGEENL
+126 ANGADKL
-133 GVKVNFKF
+133 GIMVNFKF
-141 ATKPTTLGELS
+141 ATAPTTLAELS
-152 TALTASGDY
+152 AALVATGDY
-161 QSGDIITMF
+161 QSGDIVTLF

-198 NSTAAL
+198 NDTTALNA
-204 STLGLTADTE
+204 LGLSATTE
-214 GFSFPGLAAYNQC
+214 GFTFPGLSAYDQS

-249 LVLSADT
+249 LILSAAT
-256 TQIWRYMQGETYR
+256 AQIWRYMQSENYR

-290 NNGSVAAPSIPA
+290 NNGSVAAPSVPA
-302 PSLNVTSMMVNGNPL
+302 PSVGVTNITVHSKHVDLGGSVTLDAARTDVNIVISGTEL
-317 SKGQSMT
+317 KEKT
-324 LTQAKNDVPFIIN
+324 LTATNGLQLKGIN
-337 GTDLADVS
+337 KTD
-345 VSLSEGFTIK
+345 TQI
-355 GLSQSATKIEF
+355 TC
-366 TADFAETGK
+366 TADFGETGK
-375 SCNVMLN
+375 TYDLLLD
-382 GVVYCTIVEKG
+382 GARICTINEKG
-393 AGDSA
+393 GSGSA

>member
-98 EREMDGYPCIGE
+98 ERDLDAFPCLGK

-120 LRFACV
+120 LRYQCV
-126 PNGEENL
+126 ANGKDKL
-133 GVKVNFKF
+133 GIMVNFKF
-141 ATKPTTLGELS
+141 SQVPTTLAELS
-152 TALTASGDY
+152 AALVATGDY
-161 QSGDIITMF
+161 QSGDIVTLF

-198 NSTAAL
+198 NDTTALKAIGL
-204 STLGLTADTE
+204 SATAE
-214 GFSFPGLAAYNQC
+214 GFTFSGLLAYDQS

-238 TLNGLKVSNCD
+238 TLTGLKVSNCD
-249 LVLSADT
+249 LVLSAAT
-256 TQIWRYMQGETYR
+256 NQIWRYMQSESYR
-269 DYVAAQWGATG
+269 DFVAAQWGASG
-280 AAVLQGALSV
+280 SAILQGALSV

-302 PSLNVTSMMVNGNPL
+302 PSVGVTSITVNSIHADEGG
-317 SKGQSMT
+317 SVT
-324 LTQAKNDVPFIIN
+324 LPAAKNDVNIVVAGTELQGKTLTATNELVLKGIN
-337 GTDLADVS
+337 VTD
-345 VSLSEGFTIK
+345 TQI
-355 GLSQSATKIEF
+355 TC
-366 TADFAETGK
+366 TADFGSAGK
-375 SCNVMLN
+375 SYDLLLD
-382 GVVYCTIVEKG
+382 GAKICTIYE
-393 AGDSA
+393 AGGSSA

>member
-98 EREMDGYPCIGE
+98 ERNLDAFPCLGK
-110 YAMSRGSLTR
+110 YAMSRGSLSR
-120 LRFACV
+120 LRYQCV
-126 PNGEENL
+126 ANGAEKL
-133 GVKVNFKF
+133 GIMVNFKF
-141 ATKPTTLGELS
+141 ASVPTTLAELS
-152 TALTASGDY
+152 AALVATGDY
-161 QSGDIITMF
+161 QSGDIVTLF

-198 NSTAAL
+198 NDTTAL
-204 STLGLTADTE
+204 SAIGLTASAE
-214 GFSFPGLAAYNQC
+214 GFTFPGLSAYDQS

-249 LVLSADT
+249 LVLSTAT
-256 TQIWRYMQGETYR
+256 NKVWRYMQSETYR
-269 DYVAAQWGATG
+269 DYVAAQWGAAG
-280 AAVLQGALSV
+280 SAILQGALSV
-290 NNGSVAAPSIPA
+290 NNGSVAAPSVPA
-302 PSLNVTSMMVNGNPL
+302 PSVGVSNISVNSKNVALGGSI
-317 SKGQSMT
+317 T
-324 LTQAKNDVPFIIN
+324 LAAATPNCNIVIT
-337 GTDLADVS
+337 GTDMKTK
-345 VSLSEGFTIK
+345 EI
-355 GLSQSATKIEF
+355 SATGGLQLKSVNKTATEISCQ
-366 TADFAETGK
+366 ADFAEGGK
-375 SCNVMLN
+375 SYDILID
-382 GVVYCTIVEKG
+382 GVKICTIAEKG